1 MHIKSV
7 VSAAALSAALLF
19 SGSAFAQTMFNGG
32 EVSAED
38 LPALQQRCEMLGT
51 AASTESI
58 AGQPSST
65 GDTAGDAAAADVPA
79 VNEVQQATTK
89 LDLDTVTL
97 EQCEAAGIKGTM

>member
-38 LPALQQRCEMLGT
+38 LPALQERCEMLGT
-51 AASTESI
+51 ASSAESLSD
-58 AGQPSST
+58 QPSQD
-65 GDTAGDAAAADVPA
+65 GETAGDAAASSVPQ
-79 VNEVQQATTK
+79 VNELEQATTT